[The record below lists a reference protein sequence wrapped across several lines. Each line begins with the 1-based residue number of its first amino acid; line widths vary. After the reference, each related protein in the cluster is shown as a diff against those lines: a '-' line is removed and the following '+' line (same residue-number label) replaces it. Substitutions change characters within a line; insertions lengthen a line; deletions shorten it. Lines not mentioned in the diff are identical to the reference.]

1 MNTIDL
7 LLSHHSV
14 RQFSGQSIA
23 EETLQRLIA
32 GAQAAPTSHYVQAYS
47 IIGITDPALKQAL
60 AAISGQAH
68 ALNNARLLVFIADFN
83 RHADLLEDKQ
93 QLGSAENL
101 LVAAIDASLAAQ
113 NLCIA
118 AESLGIGCCYLGS
131 LRNQVAEIIRL
142 LELPRFTFP
151 LFGIALGY
159 PAADADSEQK
169 PRLPMAEIYH
179 QNRYDSRERAR
190 HLADYDAQVQ
200 AYYAA
205 RARGQKNQQWTTQMR
220 DFFSRPRRQEIA
232 DVLQS
237 QGFWQL

>member
-83 RHADLLEDKQ
+83 RHAELLEDKQ
-93 QLGSAENL
+93 YLGSTENL

-169 PRLPMAEIYH
+169 PRL
-179 QNRYDSRERAR
+179 
-190 HLADYDAQVQ
+190 
-200 AYYAA
+200 
-205 RARGQKNQQWTTQMR
+205 QKNTVVLWFAPIIFMLFALGIWLFIRHSRQYKQQR
-220 DFFSRPRRQEIA
+220 LNPEQEA
-232 DVLQS
+232 QLQAWLKQYGKVGS
-237 QGFWQL
+237 